1 MRTPTCSQS
10 ALCHE
15 PTHHRPTSFRPP
27 CDAGTHQSTMSKIL
41 GFGNPL
47 LDISATVEQTVLD
60 EWGASLNNAILA
72 EEKHQPLCESAAAA
86 ASARVQRALSVA
98 FRRAQTRS

>member
-1 MRTPTCSQS
+1 
-10 ALCHE
+10 
-15 PTHHRPTSFRPP
+15 
-27 CDAGTHQSTMSKIL
+27 MSKIL

-98 FRRAQTRS
+98 FRRAQTRSSPRRTRWTTLLAARRSTRSAWRSGC